1 MIETTLMKFCSEELA
16 MNPVIGKR
24 FCAYAADADPQA
36 WLKFA
41 AKHGRTP
48 DDPVLA
54 MQATIQLQRLVSAAL
69 AAELDRLRA
78 VIETRSILGLD
89 P

>member
-1 MIETTLMKFCSEELA
+1 MIETTLMKFCSEEL
-16 MNPVIGKR
+16 MNPVIAQN

-54 MQATIQLQRLVSAAL
+54 MQATIQLLHLVSAAL
-69 AAELDRLRA
+69 IAERDRLSA